1 MKKLI
6 STIILMTFCL
16 PVFAGW
22 RSLETITANVGT
34 SDETITSTYEGVWM
48 ITSDAD
54 VFIEPYGDAVST
66 TFSFVVKAD
75 TTYNT
80 GFATAHRVLPAS
92 SSMKLATS
100 SGTANVRVDVIEIE
114 Y

>member
-1 MKKLI
+1 MKKAI
-6 STIILMTFCL
+6 YTILLMAFCI

-34 SDETITSTYEGVWM
+34 SNETITYTYEGVWM

-66 TFSFVVKAD
+66 TFSYVVKAD
-75 TTYNT
+75 TSYNT
-80 GFATAHRVLPAS
+80 GFATAHRVIPAGGT
-92 SSMKLATS
+92 MKLATS
-100 SGTANVRVDVIEIE
+100 SGTANVRVDVIEIK